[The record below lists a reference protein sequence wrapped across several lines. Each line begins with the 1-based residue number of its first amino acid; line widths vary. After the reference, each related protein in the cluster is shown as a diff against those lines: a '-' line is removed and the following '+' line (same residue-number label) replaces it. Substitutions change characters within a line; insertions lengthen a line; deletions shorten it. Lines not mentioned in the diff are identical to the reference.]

1 MQDIQNLK
9 QNLKNIEEWLSKE
22 LSNIRTGRAM
32 PSILDAVKVEV
43 YGSAM
48 KIQEVATVA
57 TEDARTLRIA
67 PWDSQNIKAIE
78 KGIISSG
85 LGLSVSVD
93 DKGLRVSFP
102 PLTTES
108 RTQFVKVA
116 KQKFEEAK
124 VKMRQERGRIIDELE
139 KKKKA
144 GTLGEDDMMRQKN
157 EVEKIIK
164 ESGDSFEKHY
174 QKKEAEILG

>member
-1 MQDIQNLK
+1 MQDLK
-9 QNLKNIEEWLSKE
+9 QNIKNIEEWVSKE
-22 LSNIRTGRAM
+22 FGNIRTGRAT
-32 PSILDAVKVEV
+32 PSILDSVKVES
-43 YGSAM
+43 YGSMM

-57 TEDARTLRIA
+57 SEDARTLRIA
-67 PWDSQNIKAIE
+67 PWDSQNIKAVE
-78 KGIISSG
+78 KAIIASG

-108 RTQFVKVA
+108 RTAFVKVA
-116 KQKFEEAK
+116 KQKLEEAK
-124 VKMRQERGRIIDELE
+124 IKVRQERNKIIEDLD

-144 GTLGEDDMMRQKN
+144 GTLGEDDVMRQKK
-157 EVEKIIK
+157 EVEKIIT
-164 ESGDSFEKHY
+164 EANDALEKHY

>member
-1 MQDIQNLK
+1 MQDLK
-9 QNLKNIEEWLSKE
+9 QNLKNIEEWVSKE
-22 LSNIRTGRAM
+22 FGNIRTGRAI
-32 PSILDAVKVEV
+32 PSILDSVKVES
-43 YGSAM
+43 YGSFM

-78 KGIISSG
+78 KAIIASG

-102 PLTTES
+102 SLTTES

-116 KQKFEEAK
+116 KQKLEEAK
-124 VKMRQERGRIIDELE
+124 IKVRQERNKVIDDLE
-139 KKKKA
+139 KKKKS
-144 GTLGEDDMMRQKN
+144 GELGEDVVMRSKN

-164 ESGDSFEKHY
+164 EANDSFEKHY
-174 QKKEAEILG
+174 LKKETEILG